1 MPAIE
6 RTVVFE
12 LSTGSL
18 LRKPYTDRAKCQDFE
33 NRLWGEEATSP
44 TVWNR
49 GTGHCFV
56 DPLLG
61 VCPILHRLEQT
72 RIPQFKLYDLCSARR
87 EPGAAN
93 AWTRNVSK
101 FFCYLALRSQRLGLR
116 SSHRCPQLRS
126 EAQARCVRYGRL
138 APCPVLRLQLLNS
151 G

>member
-18 LRKPYTDRAKCQDFE
+18 LRKPYTDQAKCQDFE

-49 GTGHCFV
+49 GTGHRFV

-61 VCPILHRLEQT
+61 GCPILHRLERT
-72 RIPQFKLYDLCSARR
+72 RIPQFNCMTCAGR
-87 EPGAAN
+87 G
-93 AWTRNVSK
+93 VSLEQRTHRPVMFQS
-101 FFCYLALRSQRLGLR
+101 FFCYLALRSQR
-116 SSHRCPQLRS
+116 SSHRWPQLRS
-126 EAQARCVRYGRL
+126 EAQPHCVRYGRL
-138 APCPVLRLQLLNS
+138 APCPVLRLLLRNS